1 MAIKTIFLDRDGV
14 INKEKQYLYK
24 IDDFQFIDGVFDAC
38 RHFISKGF
46 QIIIIT
52 NQSGIARGFYKEKD
66 FESLTNWM
74 LKEFKENKV
83 KILDVFHCPHSVN
96 ENCGCRKPKAG
107 MFFKANRIYKI
118 DLNNSWMIGDKET
131 DIEAARLA
139 GITNTILVR
148 SGHIIDESESNS
160 KFTVDSIK
168 ESKKVIRSLDFFVS
182 YFTAAL
188 MSFSQNN

>member
-38 RHFISKGF
+38 RHFISQGF

-52 NQSGIARGFYKEKD
+52 NQSGIARGLFKESD
-66 FESLTNWM
+66 FESLNNWM
-74 LKEFKENKV
+74 IKEFKENKV

-118 DLNNSWMIGDKET
+118 DLNNSWMIGDKEE
-131 DIEAARLA
+131 DIQAAINA
-139 GITNTILVR
+139 GIKNTILVR
-148 SGHIIDESESNS
+148 SGHPIDEINT
-160 KFTVDSIK
+160 KALFIIDSIK
-168 ESKKVIRSLDFFVS
+168 QSIKII
-182 YFTAAL
+182 
-188 MSFSQNN
+188 